1 MTARHGTSD
10 HASIRNA
17 DAPAHSVRTHI
28 KQYLIYERYSGSKF
42 LLYTL
47 ASLVELYIAR
57 PAPVLLEH
65 KHG

>member
-10 HASIRNA
+10 HASIR
-17 DAPAHSVRTHI
+17 DANTPAHAVRTHV

-57 PAPVLLEH
+57 PAPLLLEL